1 MKMHRFLLQTFL
13 AALIFSLLILGA
25 CGDDD
30 SDDDDDAAAQE
41 VTCDIALGFLF
52 ETCFTLADGEGN
64 QLTAGNLCDDP
75 DFEEEVE
82 CYMQC
87 YEDFEYCPDMGLC
100 LAESCDLD
108 IQFD

>member
-30 SDDDDDAAAQE
+30 SDDDDDDAQE
-41 VTCDIALGFLF
+41 VTCEIALGFLF
-52 ETCFTLADGEGN
+52 ETCFTLADAEGN

-82 CYMQC
+82 CYMLC
-87 YEDFEYCPDMGLC
+87 YQDFEYCPDMGLC